1 MGTRGLSAADRWTP
15 GRGHDDRRLRL
26 IDCDRFDRLGSEP
39 WRRLDPLER
48 LDVLD
53 RGLDALD
60 RGAVDYLAKPDYGVK
75 TRTALQDELPRKI
88 RMAAGCDVRRIVEIR
103 RGQRQ

>member
-1 MGTRGLSAADRWTP
+1 VSWTQKFEP
-15 GRGHDDRRLRL
+15 LK
-26 IDCDRFDRLGSEP
+26 LGAEIT
-39 WRRLDPLER
+39 
-48 LDVLD
+48 
-53 RGLDALD
+53 LDALD
-60 RGAVDYLAKPDYGVK
+60 RGAVDCLAKPDYGVK